1 MKSNL
6 EKNEEVGYNQLKR
19 LSKSVIEIKKADK
32 SDTWVIMDKEKYR
45 QMILNEHLL
54 TDTYELAPVNAN
66 SKVHSKLK
74 ELVNKYSDCLKKDE
88 VKFIW
93 DDDWKD
99 ASFYGLPKLHKC
111 KEVVDRIEGESID
124 YLCMEHPASL
134 KTRPICGGPQAVT

>member
-54 TDTYELAPVNAN
+54 TGTYELAPVNAN
-66 SKVHSKLK
+66 RKVHSKLK
-74 ELVNKYSDCLKKDE
+74 ELVN
-88 VKFIW
+88 
-93 DDDWKD
+93 
-99 ASFYGLPKLHKC
+99 
-111 KEVVDRIEGESID
+111 
-124 YLCMEHPASL
+124 
-134 KTRPICGGPQAVT
+134 